1 MRARDKVPSNFT
13 ARHIPVIDVG
23 GSHVKLRIDA
33 RGPIRK
39 FVSAGAPGLP
49 PTWCSRAKEM
59 VGCSRQ
65 PG

>member
-1 MRARDKVPSNFT
+1 MRARDKVPSNFS
-13 ARHIPVIDVG
+13 ARHILVNDVG
-23 GSHVKLRIDA
+23 GAHVKLRIDA

-39 FVSAGAPGLP
+39 FS
-49 PTWCSRAKEM
+49 AKEM